1 MTRHC
6 RRTAHPLAPG
16 IIAVLVGLITTA
28 AAAPSAAQSAEWR
41 PTDNPYQEDVA
52 YRIGDTFN
60 PGVVVEGVRWHSF
73 TVVAPDRGPTGG
85 GVNLSTD
92 LTVEF
97 ENRGSKSAKVLV
109 ILLLEDADGNPLE
122 RIEVRSF
129 KVASGRL
136 KERTESI
143 VLSSTTIDATERV
156 YLFFEVVD

>member
-1 MTRHC
+1 M
-6 RRTAHPLAPG
+6 
-16 IIAVLVGLITTA
+16 TTA
-28 AAAPSAAQSAEWR
+28 AAIPSAAQSAEWR
-41 PTDNPYQEDVA
+41 VADNPYQEDVA

-97 ENRGSKSAKVLV
+97 ENRGSKSAKILV

-136 KERTESI
+136 KERTEDI
-143 VLSSTTIDATERV
+143 VLSSTTLDETERV

>member
-1 MTRHC
+1 M
-6 RRTAHPLAPG
+6 
-16 IIAVLVGLITTA
+16 TTA
-28 AAAPSAAQSAEWR
+28 AAIPSAAQSAEWR
-41 PTDNPYQEDVA
+41 VADNPYQEDVA

-97 ENRGSKSAKVLV
+97 ENRGSKSAKILV

-129 KVASGRL
+129 KVANGRL
-136 KERTESI
+136 KERTEDI
-143 VLSSTTIDATERV
+143 VLSSTTLDETERV

>member
-1 MTRHC
+1 MTRHR
-6 RRTAHPLAPG
+6 RRTQCPLAPG
-16 IIAVLVGLITTA
+16 IIVILVGLITTTA
-28 AAAPSAAQSAEWR
+28 AIPSAAQSAEWR
-41 PTDNPYQEDVA
+41 VAENPYQEDVA

-85 GVNLSTD
+85 SVNLSTG

-109 ILLLEDADGNPLE
+109 ILLLEDAKGNPLE

-129 KVASGRL
+129 KIASGRL
-136 KERTESI
+136 KERTEDV
-143 VLSSTTIDATERV
+143 VLSSRTLEATERV

>member
-1 MTRHC
+1 MTRHR
-6 RRTAHPLAPG
+6 RRTGSPLAPG
-16 IIAVLVGLITTA
+16 IIAVLVGLISTA
-28 AAAPSAAQSAEWR
+28 AAPPSAAQTAEWR
-41 PTDNPYQEDVA
+41 VSDNPYQEDVA
-52 YRIGDTFN
+52 YRVGETFN

-129 KVASGRL
+129 KIAGGRL
-136 KERTESI
+136 KERTESV
-143 VLSSTTIDATERV
+143 VLSSATVDATERV
-156 YLFFEVVD
+156 YLFFEVMD

>member
-1 MTRHC
+1 M
-6 RRTAHPLAPG
+6 
-16 IIAVLVGLITTA
+16 TTA
-28 AAAPSAAQSAEWR
+28 AAIPSAAQSAEWR
-41 PTDNPYQEDVA
+41 VAENPYQEDVA

-73 TVVAPDRGPTGG
+73 TVVAPDRGPTAG

-136 KERTESI
+136 KERTEDI
-143 VLSSTTIDATERV
+143 VLSSTTLDETERV